1 MAEKKILKFK
11 YDMSPKNLKIKNLLN
26 QEFLVI
32 EARLISNEYPNRN
45 NSYFTEES
53 IKDAMG
59 TCYNKPVLAAFDP
72 QEDDF
77 LAHESELAYDKEYD
91 NLYYDNSY
99 YKAEV
104 PIGTIRESDKVSMS
118 TDVHTG
124 LKWLSVTSSI
134 WTNYS
139 YRQCKK
145 LLKNSKS
152 KISVEVE
159 VLDSYVDEKGIE
171 VIKKFVLLGYTI
183 LSDKCTTGIRNAELS
198 IPELTETSV
207 FQKQAKKLKFAYEN
221 LDRSLSGP
229 DNDDPVENEAPREQ
243 VSMDDKENM
252 AMEMTYEQ
260 KMRKAAEAFH
270 SYLEDEDDES
280 YFYIIDMT
288 DTFIIYDLKGTTYR
302 MEYRFDDDYN
312 IQLSPET
319 AERVMVQWTPYT
331 AKENRMEDFEKKQDM
346 SQDTLP
352 EDAAEEAGIVMLS
365 DEPAKEDQCDEPSK
379 QTQGCDCEDPEK
391 KDEDPDSDEDPDD
404 DEDDKEKE
412 CHEEEK
418 CSECGKPLAECEC
431 KTKECQEEKCPDC
444 GKPMSECECKETQ
457 ECKETEC
464 KDTHE
469 AECKDTQEAEAEC
482 KDTQECKD
490 SQEKECEEK
499 SEPED
504 GAETEPKETE
514 ECKGEECKDSA
525 CKDTACKD
533 TKQFVSIGDEQ
544 VDFEGLYAK
553 FTALSADYMTAT
565 DELEKVKSDYAAL
578 KASFEALEAENKD
591 NKNKE
596 FVQFASSLID
606 SEVRIFAETREAI
619 KENVQER
626 CEKGEFASEDEVRK
640 FTVSTLAMA
649 LYEQKGVNENE
660 TQKEDFNLNIS
671 KNPVVNAA
679 PVKNHSIEKLKKATE
694 DLMKV

>member
-1 MAEKKILKFK
+1 
-11 YDMSPKNLKIKNLLN
+11 
-26 QEFLVI
+26 
-32 EARLISNEYPNRN
+32 
-45 NSYFTEES
+45 
-53 IKDAMG
+53 
-59 TCYNKPVLAAFDP
+59 
-72 QEDDF
+72 
-77 LAHESELAYDKEYD
+77 
-91 NLYYDNSY
+91 
-99 YKAEV
+99 
-104 PIGTIRESDKVSMS
+104 
-118 TDVHTG
+118 
-124 LKWLSVTSSI
+124 
-134 WTNYS
+134 
-139 YRQCKK
+139 
-145 LLKNSKS
+145 
-152 KISVEVE
+152 
-159 VLDSYVDEKGIE
+159 
-171 VIKKFVLLGYTI
+171 
-183 LSDKCTTGIRNAELS
+183 
-198 IPELTETSV
+198 
-207 FQKQAKKLKFAYEN
+207 
-221 LDRSLSGP
+221 
-229 DNDDPVENEAPREQ
+229 
-243 VSMDDKENM
+243 
-252 AMEMTYEQ
+252 
-260 KMRKAAEAFH
+260 
-270 SYLEDEDDES
+270 
-280 YFYIIDMT
+280 
-288 DTFIIYDLKGTTYR
+288 
-302 MEYRFDDDYN
+302 
-312 IQLSPET
+312 
-319 AERVMVQWTPYT
+319 
-331 AKENRMEDFEKKQDM
+331 MEDFEKKQDM

-379 QTQGCDCEDPEK
+379 QTQGCEDPEK

-457 ECKETEC
+457 ECKEPEC

-469 AECKDTQEAEAEC
+469 AECKDTQEAKAEC
-482 KDTQECKD
+482 KDAQECKD

-671 KNPVVNAA
+671 KNPVVKAA
-679 PVKNHSIEKLKKATE
+679 SVKNHSIEKLKKATE